1 VTVLRSG
8 FATDT
13 GLVRSSNQDR
23 LLATAS
29 LFAVADGMGGHAGG
43 EVAARLAVDALEVA
57 FGRAPTGAGLV
68 AAVDA
73 ANAVVWQQSLE
84 HTELRGMGTTLTAI
98 ALVDEG
104 GRDVLVLVN
113 VGDSRSYRLHDGEL
127 SQVSADHSL
136 AEEMVRT
143 GELTP
148 EEAAV
153 HPHRHVLTR
162 ALGVAEGVAVD
173 LWRVVP
179 VRGDRF
185 LLCSDGLTNELADDE
200 IAAVLAEQPDPQ
212 EAADDLVARARA
224 HGGSDNITAV
234 VVDVVI
240 GEELAGK
247 DAAEA
252 ATAGV
257 DGQAGEALEAGKVV
271 PGSIGAGGAGGAAA
285 SGGAPT
291 TATDRFGP
299 DGSPGS
305 ARAPVEPAT
314 TGTATAVRPPR
325 TPRAVPGTAASGT
338 EPDEL
343 PSRSAR
349 RAASR
354 RARRSARRRRLV
366 TVRTVVF
373 TVLVL
378 AVLAG
383 AYSAVRWFDT
393 SSYFVGLD
401 GRELVI
407 YQGRIGG
414 LLWYHP
420 VAVERTGV
428 TTADVD
434 PTYVPEL
441 RSGVEEPSVAA
452 ARTYVRNLVVVPGQ
466 ASAGGAPASATAPST
481 SVAGALTLP
490 GHRVA
495 APGARDT

>member
-1 VTVLRSG
+1 MTVLRSG

-23 LLATAS
+23 LLATTN

-84 HTELRGMGTTLTAI
+84 HLELRGMGTTLTAV
-98 ALVDEG
+98 ALVNEA

-113 VGDSRSYRLHDGEL
+113 VGDSRSYRLHEDTL
-127 SQVSADHSL
+127 SQISADHSL

-185 LLCSDGLTNELADDE
+185 LLCSDGLTNELTDDE
-200 IAAVLAEQPDPQ
+200 IAAVLVDRADPQ
-212 EAADDLVARARA
+212 QAADDLVVAARA
-224 HGGSDNITAV
+224 HGGSDNITTV

-240 GEELAGK
+240 GEELGEEDTAAGSTGPSGA
-247 DAAEA
+247 DPGAAGHA
-252 ATAGV
+252 PRGAGAHGATAP
-257 DGQAGEALEAGKVV
+257 EAEGTAVTAADLLA
-271 PGSIGAGGAGGAAA
+271 PRAGGL
-285 SGGAPT
+285 
-291 TATDRFGP
+291 R
-299 DGSPGS
+299 S
-305 ARAPVEPAT
+305 ALSS
-314 TGTATAVRPPR
+314 TGVATAVRAPR
-325 TPRAVPGTAASGT
+325 GVPEAVPAA
-338 EPDEL
+338 PDASAAE
-343 PSRSAR
+343 SRADR
-349 RAASR
+349 RAAKR

-366 TVRTVVF
+366 TVRTMVF
-373 TVLVL
+373 AVLVL

-401 GRELVI
+401 GKELVI

-434 PTYVPEL
+434 PTYVPVL

-452 ARTYVRNLVVVPGQ
+452 ARTYVRNLVVVPGR
-466 ASAGGAPASATAPST
+466 ASSGGAPASGSAPST
-481 SVAGALTLP
+481 SVAGALAPP

-495 APGARDT
+495 TAGAGET